1 MSSIDIFVENV
12 NNMAS
17 RKRLTTYKQLAEHLH
32 IGENTLK
39 CWENKSRSPSL
50 NQIDRIANVLN
61 IYSYALLESGNKL
74 LEEPEIV
81 INNSRERLVMNLQR
95 IFIDNG
101 RTTWNDKVALFYGFL
116 SEDVLKSYFRTRNF
130 KTPPLKRIDEMAEA
144 LGIPPYMLIKG
155 GMKDEKKN

>member
-1 MSSIDIFVENV
+1 MSSIDIFIENI

-17 RKRLTTYKQLAEHLH
+17 RKRLTTYKQLAEHLL
-32 IGENTLK
+32 IEENTLK

-50 NQIDRIANVLN
+50 NQIDRIANTLN
-61 IYSYALLESGNKL
+61 IYSYALIESGNKL

-116 SEDVLKSYFRTRNF
+116 SEDVLKSYFRTSNF

-144 LGIPPYMLIKG
+144 LGIPTYMLIKG
-155 GMKDEKKN
+155 GMKDEKEN